1 MARTINWE
9 SRIGRRLRLRDLHV
23 FFAVVQSGSMA
34 KAAAELRVK
43 QPSVSKAIG
52 DLEAALGVRLF
63 DRSPQGVEPT
73 IYGDALVECGAA
85 VFDELRQ
92 GIRKIEFL
100 SDPTAGELRI
110 GCVPSVADT
119 IVPSVIQRF
128 ALQYPRVVV
137 HLDEVALPPQ
147 LAGLRDRKYDFT
159 VTRMQEPLIAEW
171 NDVNAEILFYD
182 ELVVAAGVRSQW
194 ARRRQIDLAELVNE
208 AWIVAPPYTWNHRRL
223 AEAFQ
228 ARGLDMPK
236 ASLVTLSV
244 HIVGQLLATGE
255 YISAFPGSWVRFNAL
270 KILPVGLPVQ
280 PWPVV
285 ILTLKNRTLS
295 PVVERFIQHVREAA
309 KSFAKPGSRR
319 AHPPKSDVS

>member
-9 SRIGRRLRLRDLHV
+9 SWIGRRLRAGPARILCGR
-23 FFAVVQSGSMA
+23 
-34 KAAAELRVK
+34 
-43 QPSVSKAIG
+43 AIG
-52 DLEAALGVRLF
+52 QHGQGRSGVARKATLCVRRDRRSEAALGVRLF

-110 GCVPSVADT
+110 GCVSSVADT
-119 IVPSVIQRF
+119 IVPSIIQRF
-128 ALQYPRVVV
+128 TRQYPRVVV
-137 HLDEVALPPQ
+137 HLDEATLAPQ

-159 VTRMQEPLIAEW
+159 VTRMQEPRIAEW
-171 NDVNAEILFYD
+171 NDLNTEILFYD
-182 ELVVAAGVRSQW
+182 ELVVAAGVRSRW
-194 ARRRQIDLAELVNE
+194 ARRRHIDLAEIVNE
-208 AWIVAPPYTWNHRRL
+208 AWIVAPPYTWNYRRL

-244 HIVGQLLATGE
+244 HVVGQLLAGGE
-255 YISAFPGSWVRFNAL
+255 YITAFPGSWVRFKAL
-270 KILPVGLPVQ
+270 KILPVDLTVR
-280 PWPVV
+280 PWPVA

-295 PVVERFIQHVREAA
+295 PVVERFIEYARDAV
-309 KSFAKPGSRR
+309 KSFAKPGSRT
-319 AHPPKSDVS
+319 APPPKSDAS